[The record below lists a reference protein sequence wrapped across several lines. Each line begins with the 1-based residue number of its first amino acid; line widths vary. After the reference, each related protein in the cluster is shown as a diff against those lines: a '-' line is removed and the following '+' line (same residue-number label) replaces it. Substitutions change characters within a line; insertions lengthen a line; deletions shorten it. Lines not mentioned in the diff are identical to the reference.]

1 MMDLSFPLGMRQLTC
16 PGGAFHAFTAAMTS
30 SGASGGKV
38 MCALSVGGRERH
50 LGDDV
55 VLADK
60 MKDSTPGSD
69 GGGGGGGVVASG
81 LQPLMAVLDG
91 DACCCES

>member
-1 MMDLSFPLGMRQLTC
+1 
-16 PGGAFHAFTAAMTS
+16 
-30 SGASGGKV
+30 

-55 VLADK
+55 VLADR

-69 GGGGGGGVVASG
+69 GGGGGGVVASG